1 MKKIFSLVLLAIFFQ
16 FNKAYS
22 DDHQTPFGTE
32 DEAKAMLER
41 AINIVN
47 FDKKYALNLF
57 TNMSGGFQL
66 HDLYVFCATLDGT
79 IVAHPLTV
87 GNNMFDFYDSNG
99 KNLGTLIIRSA
110 NENQIDKV
118 EYMLTRMTAKDN
130 VTELAKTTF
139 VTKIDDLV
147 CAVGYYSK

>member
-1 MKKIFSLVLLAIFFQ
+1 MKKIFSLTILVLLLQ

-22 DDHQTPFGTE
+22 DGHQTPFGTE

-57 TNMSGGFQL
+57 TNLSGGFQL
-66 HDLYVFCATLDGT
+66 NDLYVFCGTLDGT
-79 IVAHPLTV
+79 IVAHPSTV

-99 KNLGTLIIRSA
+99 KNLGAVIIRSA

-118 EYMLTRMTAKDN
+118 EYMLGRPTAEDSD
-130 VTELAKTTF
+130 TELAKTAF

-147 CAVGYYSK
+147 CGVGYYSK